1 MCIRDSTKPAWD
13 PRYPT
18 IKRKMA
24 ANKADIPTLTA
35 ADLPTIDLTHAGLK
49 GSPTKVKKTFVP
61 QKKTGGVKIQEA
73 DNTASAKKLF
83 ELLSAASII

>member
-1 MCIRDSTKPAWD
+1 
-13 PRYPT
+13 
-18 IKRKMA
+18 MA

-35 ADLPTIDLTHAGLK
+35 ADLPTIDLTYAGLK